1 MGIKKQN
8 MGSVNTDNRFFRII
22 SKLDIKNEN
31 LIKGIHLEG
40 LRVIGN
46 PNQFAK
52 KYYNSGI
59 DEIFYHDAVASLY
72 GRNSLEKVLNKTI
85 EEVFVPITVGGG
97 IRNENDAMKLFSNGA
112 DKISINSAAVK
123 DPNIIKKLFKKLGA
137 QSVVVSIEA
146 KKLSEYEWE
155 VYLAETASK
164 ISTIPLIYCGGFGT
178 IDHIIKL
185 VKNSNV
191 DGIAL
196 ASVLHYEKLEISEIK
211 LSFTDLPFSIFVN
224 FIFSIFPNTS
234 KFIFEISL
242 LKFKKSLFFA
252 TKSVSL
258 FISITEIS
266 PFLS

>member
-137 QSVVVSIEA
+137 QSVVISIEA
-146 KKLSEYEWE
+146 KKISEYEWE
-155 VYLAETASK
+155 VYIENGREKTGIKVSEWIKKIIDLGAGEIILTSIDKEGTKRGPDFYLAETASK

-211 LSFTDLPFSIFVN
+211 NKLKKIVNIRTDY
-224 FIFSIFPNTS
+224 
-234 KFIFEISL
+234 
-242 LKFKKSLFFA
+242 
-252 TKSVSL
+252 
-258 FISITEIS
+258 
-266 PFLS
+266 